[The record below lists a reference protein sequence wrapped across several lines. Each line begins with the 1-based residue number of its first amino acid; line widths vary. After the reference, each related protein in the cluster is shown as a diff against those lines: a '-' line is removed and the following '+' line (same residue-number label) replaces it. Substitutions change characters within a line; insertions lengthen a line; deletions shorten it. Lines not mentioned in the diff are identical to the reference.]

1 MSKMILGM
9 TFNDIVEKYS
19 DMVTRICIMNL
30 RNSDDAKDCYQNVFI
45 KLFQKDIE
53 FQNEE
58 HLKAW
63 LIRVCINECRNY
75 IKRFYKFTIDIEQ
88 VIIAD
93 HQKNLILLPE
103 VLKLPKKYRNVLYL
117 YYYEGYSTD
126 EISHILQ
133 INQNTLKSQ
142 LKRGRELL
150 RKKVGDFYE

>member
-1 MSKMILGM
+1 M

-93 HQKNLILLPE
+93 HQKNLTLLPE

-117 YYYEGYSTD
+117 YYYEGYSID

-150 RKKVGDFYE
+150 GKKVGDFYE

>member
-93 HQKNLILLPE
+93 HQKNLTLLPE

-117 YYYEGYSTD
+117 YYYEGYSID

-150 RKKVGDFYE
+150 GKKVGDFYE

>member
-1 MSKMILGM
+1 M

-53 FQNEE
+53 FQNEK

>member
-93 HQKNLILLPE
+93 HQKNLTLLPE

-117 YYYEGYSTD
+117 YYYEGYSID

>member
-1 MSKMILGM
+1 MILGM

-93 HQKNLILLPE
+93 HQKNLTLLPE

-117 YYYEGYSTD
+117 YYYEGYSID

-150 RKKVGDFYE
+150 GKKVGDFYE

>member
-53 FQNEE
+53 FQNEK

>member
-1 MSKMILGM
+1 MILGM

-93 HQKNLILLPE
+93 HKKDLTLLPE

-117 YYYEGYSTD
+117 YYYEGYSID

-150 RKKVGDFYE
+150 KKKVGDLYE